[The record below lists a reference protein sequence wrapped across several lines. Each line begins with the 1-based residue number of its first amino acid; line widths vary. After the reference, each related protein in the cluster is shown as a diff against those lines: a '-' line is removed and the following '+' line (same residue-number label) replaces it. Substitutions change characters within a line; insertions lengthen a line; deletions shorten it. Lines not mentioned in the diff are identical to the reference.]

1 MLLQMRNVKDHLDAA
16 LKIELGG
23 HSLAARKNAGPDGP
37 EEK

>member
-23 HSLAARKNAGPDGP
+23 HSLATTKSAWPDGQ